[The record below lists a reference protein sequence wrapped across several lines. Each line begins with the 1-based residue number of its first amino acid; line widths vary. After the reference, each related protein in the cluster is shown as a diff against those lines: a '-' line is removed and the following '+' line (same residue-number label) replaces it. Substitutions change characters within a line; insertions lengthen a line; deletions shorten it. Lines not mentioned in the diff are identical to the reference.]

1 MSKYKKDDQFSN
13 IPELNPK
20 DSLNTLG
27 WFFVLFYTFS
37 TYDISDTWYIL
48 CKQQNRFIQISD
60 CVMKS
65 SPGLPLGYPFKS
77 QPELFA
83 VGRKEERE
91 MESEGEEEL
100 TVWEHGA
107 YAV

>member
-1 MSKYKKDDQFSN
+1 MIYQ
-13 IPELNPK
+13 IH
-20 DSLNTLG
+20 
-27 WFFVLFYTFS
+27 
-37 TYDISDTWYIL
+37 DIYSVNSRIVSFRL
-48 CKQQNRFIQISD
+48 VN

-91 MESEGEEEL
+91 MESEGEGEEEL
-100 TVWEHGA
+100 TV
-107 YAV
+107 